1 MNEELSK
8 ENNFK
13 TIEKNNQLKKCP
25 FFNESEIIA
34 KYLIEKLI
42 SLVISTSFK
51 KEIEKKISDFCFLD
65 LINILNDMKDL
76 EFIMHDNDDIIKKRT
91 LLDYISKTPI
101 KDRNKFKDFI
111 ILEEQD
117 KKILNSSQI
126 IKDYKLIKDL
136 DPNFP
141 VTPSIDVNPL
151 LSIDKR
157 HYSIEEKKV
166 MEILKRNPDNKCGEF
181 KLNNDINSYRKNTN
195 SIDPFNISKNEQI
208 EKIEK
213 IESHRIDNFPMYNKI
228 SSNIILESKPFNF
241 WGTIGQPSQPPID
254 RDASTKL
261 KIDNKSFMNHWFN
274 IPEDNEKPEIKTNKN
289 IDNNNIKDKL
299 IKPDNRIKKIL
310 KTRKLNAIKDKEPQ
324 IKNKRIIPIELPSF
338 DLEPEKSNNIE
349 ETEDIKAMRKYVEI
363 EINRRKN
370 EVLKAQEE
378 KEKKEKQ
385 KNTRSVKKTIN
396 GNVTVDI
403 KGNIVYVRPIKY
415 ESLINEF
422 KSMRSNPKEVAEIKD
437 ENYKAKNI
445 KNVKVEKN
453 VALDM
458 FINNENENTGKKRL
472 NASVNNYS
480 KNEQTNKNKNNAKN
494 EKNKEIAKTPD
505 RNGMKFASGSNFDIM
520 NLECG
525 VNIIENNKKKTGG
538 RDYYKKY
545 GRCSFEIFQDQLTK
559 TSSSFYQNNNSNIIN
574 INVNDSN
581 NNMKTDTNQNKS
593 GLPSINK
600 KRFNREKSDYDILNT
615 APNAT
620 NNILH
625 LKTKNLKIA
634 LSNLDLINED
644 EIKELTKKNTEKT
657 NILNN
662 SKDIKPEKKD
672 FGEMNIF
679 NKALLK
685 NKKWGEPN
693 ESFQYQYMT
702 RKFPIKPDQ
711 KYLLREFSQNQL
723 NHSPRKRLPPISSAL
738 KMYGD
743 KINKIESGKNNGN
756 KKLIKK
762 LKDKNL
768 SKDSLFDNKSKN
780 YLSTTNIQY
789 SNTEAG
795 FSPIKKIE
803 EI

>member
-8 ENNFK
+8 DNNFK
-13 TIEKNNQLKKCP
+13 TIEKNKQLKKCP
-25 FFNESEIIA
+25 FFNESEVIS

-101 KDRNKFKDFI
+101 KDRNKFKDFL

-117 KKILNSSQI
+117 KKILNNSQI

-141 VTPSIDVNPL
+141 FTPSIDVNPL
-151 LSIDKR
+151 LSIDKK

-166 MEILKRNPDNKCGEF
+166 MEILRNPDNKYGEF
-181 KLNNDINSYRKNTN
+181 KLNNDINSYRNNSN

-213 IESHRIDNFPMYNKI
+213 IESHRFDNFPMYNKI
-228 SSNIILESKPFNF
+228 NSNIIIESKPFNF
-241 WGTIGQPSQPPID
+241 WGTIYQPSQPPID

-261 KIDNKSFMNHWFN
+261 KIDNKSFMNHLFN
-274 IPEDNEKPEIKTNKN
+274 IPEDNEKTEIKTNKN
-289 IDNNNIKDKL
+289 IGNNNIKDKQ

-324 IKNKRIIPIELPSF
+324 IKNKRIIPIDLPSF
-338 DLEPEKSNNIE
+338 DLEPEKSNNRE
-349 ETEDIKAMRKYVEI
+349 ETEDIKELRKYYEI

-370 EVLKAQEE
+370 EEIKAQEE

-385 KNTRSVKKTIN
+385 KNTRSIKKPLN
-396 GNVTVDI
+396 GNMTVDI

-422 KSMRSNPKEVAEIKD
+422 KSMRSNPKDVAEIKD
-437 ENYKAKNI
+437 KNYKVKNI

-458 FINNENENTGKKRL
+458 FMNNENENAGKKRL
-472 NASVNNYS
+472 NTSINNYS

-494 EKNKEIAKTPD
+494 ERNKEVGKTPD
-505 RNGMKFASGSNFDIM
+505 KNGMKFASGSNFEIM

-525 VNIIENNKKKTGG
+525 VNMIENNKKKTGG
-538 RDYYKKY
+538 RDFYRKY

-581 NNMKTDTNQNKS
+581 NNIKTDTNQNSS

-600 KRFNREKSDYDILNT
+600 KRFNREKSDYDIMNT
-615 APNAT
+615 PPNAT
-620 NNILH
+620 NNVLH

-634 LSNLDLINED
+634 LSNLDLINDD

-702 RKFPIKPDQ
+702 RKFPIKPNQ

-723 NHSPRKRLPPISSAL
+723 NHSPRKRLPPIPSTL
-738 KMYGD
+738 KMFDD
-743 KINKIESGKNNGN
+743 KINKISSGKSNRN

-762 LKDKNL
+762 LKELKDKNL

-789 SNTEAG
+789 SKTEAQY
-795 FSPIKKIE
+795 SSIKKIE
-803 EI
+803 